1 MGPRYKRI
9 LTITAIAVLAATMTS
24 AQVSIGDL
32 SKRKV
37 KYKTNPQYPAL
48 AHRMLLSG
56 TVKIEV
62 VIAADGH
69 IRNARAVGGHPLL
82 VESCLD
88 AVKDWRFEPAP
99 VESTEVIDFEFK

>member
-9 LTITAIAVLAATMTS
+9 LATTAIAVLAATITS
-24 AQVSIGDL
+24 AQVSVGDA

-69 IRNARAVGGHPLL
+69 VKNAHAIGGHPLL
-82 VESCLD
+82 IESCLD
-88 AVKDWRFEPAP
+88 AVKDWKFEPAP
-99 VESTEVIDFEFK
+99 ADSTEVIDFEFK

>member
-1 MGPRYKRI
+1 MGLRCKRI

-69 IRNARAVGGHPLL
+69 VRNARAVGGHPLL

-99 VESTEVIDFEFK
+99 VESTEVIEFEFK

>member
-1 MGPRYKRI
+1 MEPRYKRI
-9 LTITAIAVLAATMTS
+9 LATTAIAVLAATMTS

-37 KYKTNPQYPAL
+37 KYKTNPQYSAL

-69 IRNARAVGGHPLL
+69 VKNARAVGGHPLL

-88 AVKDWRFEPAP
+88 AVNDWRFEPVP
-99 VESTEVIDFEFK
+99 LESTEVIDFEFK